1 MESKEKNLSEE
12 NAVNEANSEV
22 QANDEINGQNDN
34 DQTVAREESAE
45 QEIDPHKRIEE
56 LNDQYL
62 RLFAEFD
69 NFRKRT
75 RQEKYEFMQ
84 MASASLIKELLP
96 VIDDFERSFKNMD
109 ESAKQDPIVEGYALI
124 YNKLMNILKAQG
136 LKAVEALGQNFDT
149 DFHEAVTSFP
159 VEEESKKGQV
169 IDELEKGYVLND
181 KIIRHAKVVV
191 GQ

>member
-1 MESKEKNLSEE
+1 MESTEKNLNEE
-12 NAVNEANSEV
+12 NAEV
-22 QANDEINGQNDN
+22 RSGEDSKEQNDN
-34 DQTVAREESAE
+34 VQENETANE
-45 QEIDPHKRIEE
+45 QETDPHKRIEE

-75 RQEKYEFMQ
+75 RQEKYEFLQ
-84 MASASLIKELLP
+84 TASASLIKELLP
-96 VIDDFERSFKNMD
+96 VIDDFERSFKNLD
-109 ESAKQDPIVEGYALI
+109 ETAKQNPVVEGYTLI
-124 YNKLMNILKAQG
+124 YNKLMNILKNQG
-136 LKAVEALGQNFDT
+136 LKPVEAVGQSFNT

-159 VEEESKKGQV
+159 VEDEAKKGSV
-169 IDELEKGYVLND
+169 IDELEKGYLLND